1 MLSSVFSAGIFGID
15 GYIVTVEADAQ
26 PRLPNFELVGLPDMA
41 VKEAK
46 ERVRTACI
54 NSGFRFPE
62 LAFMLN
68 LAPADRKKEGSAY
81 DVAILLGIMISSGI
95 VRSDID
101 VGDKCFVGELS
112 LSGSLRGV
120 RGALS
125 RNSTF
130 LRKTLMRRRLLRE
143 LRSLPSKTSDR

>member
-1 MLSSVFSAGIFGID
+1 MLSSIFSAGIFGID

-54 NSGFRFPE
+54 NSGYRFPE
-62 LAFMLN
+62 MSFMLN

-81 DVAILLGIMISSGI
+81 DVAILLGIMKCAGI

-101 VGDKCFVGELS
+101 VSDKCFVGELS
-112 LSGSLRGV
+112 LSGALRSVRGV
-120 RGALS
+120 LS
-125 RNSTF
+125 MWR
-130 LRKTLMRRRLLRE
+130 REMRDFASSLCLPIMRERPRRSRE
-143 LRSLPSKTSDR
+143 